1 MRWRCDIGFL
11 WCWPLGWSVH
21 CARHSHHCY
30 HKIKQGELN
39 NGSSTLMF
47 YISLNVNLE
56 PNFPSAGPGCLYQ
69 SGLYAGEQKCP
80 LRFLSDLCS
89 MHCATP
95 SQCNPLRA
103 NLTQQNILSV
113 QYDAPVQTVHGS
125 TAHSAQPIK
134 NISKMAPR
142 VKIER
147 RRHRSAFFLDRE
159 SLHESPSESFSTG
172 ISLKL

>member
-47 YISLNVNLE
+47 YISVNVNLE
-56 PNFPSAGPGCLYQ
+56 RHFPSGGPGCLYQ
-69 SGLYAGEQKCP
+69 SGLYAGEQKCHP
-80 LRFLSDLCS
+80 RFLSDLLLAALCT
-89 MHCATP
+89 AV
-95 SQCNPLRA
+95 QPLRA
-103 NLTQQNILSV
+103 KFSQQNILFV

-159 SLHESPSESFSTG
+159 SLHEAPSESFSIG